1 MGSVAAAEIQTERV
15 TGGITNPFETS
26 FKPLIENIKSSK
38 VELED
43 LASVA
48 NHECM
53 FNIAI

>member
-15 TGGITNPFETS
+15 AGGITNPFETS
-26 FKPLIENIKSSK
+26 FKPLIENIRSSK
-38 VELED
+38 AELEG

-53 FNIAI
+53 FDIAI